1 MAIHRRRQH
10 LQWHDLDSLHAAE
23 FAIDSLAGGS
33 SGIRWQRQSLGQRHE
48 RRCCANHD
56 WRAGGNTD
64 ANSNSHTDSYC
75 NSDSNS
81 NAYGNTN
88 CNASAYRDSNSD
100 THGNRHCNGNP
111 DRNTDCY
118 YYASAHPITE
128 DSFYTAASRNTAAK
142 TLIAPVAVQSGA

>member
-10 LQWHDLDSLHAAE
+10 FQWHDLDSLHAGE

-56 WRAGGNTD
+56 WRAVGNTD
-64 ANSNSHTDSYC
+64 ANANR
-75 NSDSNS
+75 
-81 NAYGNTN
+81 NAYGHTN
-88 CNASAYRDSNSD
+88 CDGDTHCYASAYRDSNCD
-100 THGNRHCNGNP
+100 TNGNSNRNGNP

-118 YYASAHPITE
+118 YYAYSKAYPITE
-128 DSFYTAASRNTAAK
+128 GSFYTAASRNPAAK
-142 TLIAPVAVQSGA
+142 ALIAPVVVQGGT

>member
-1 MAIHRRRQH
+1 M
-10 LQWHDLDSLHAAE
+10 
-23 FAIDSLAGGS
+23 
-33 SGIRWQRQSLGQRHE
+33 GQRHE

-56 WRAGGNTD
+56 WRAVGNTD

-118 YYASAHPITE
+118 YYAYSKAYPITE
-128 DSFYTAASRNTAAK
+128 GSFYTAASHNPTPK
-142 TLIAPVAVQSGA
+142 TVIAPVLVEGRFAKNGWLLPSDAKPHGAKRFIV